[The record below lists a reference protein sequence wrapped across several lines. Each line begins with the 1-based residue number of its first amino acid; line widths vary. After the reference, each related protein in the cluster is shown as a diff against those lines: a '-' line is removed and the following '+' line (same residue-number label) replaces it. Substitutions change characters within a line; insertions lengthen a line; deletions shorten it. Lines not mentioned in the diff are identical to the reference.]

1 MSKLFD
7 EKKFRESLPPEML
20 KEKRWVR
27 YFLSPRPEGGT
38 AKIPL
43 GSHSDP
49 STWSSFDEAV
59 KAIENDQQGLG
70 YNFLGGEIHGLDI
83 DHCRNPKTHQI
94 CNEAMLLLSRLPT
107 WAEFSVSGQGIH
119 VLFKG
124 NVRGKQLTETCLQFW
139 HKDKCPRFF
148 AMTCDMVGEAFIGL
162 RDVGG
167 DFNFVFA
174 QARHISAKIREEL
187 EKVDNEQWKNLP
199 AEREVVEP
207 VTREKSKTKTRK
219 VVADFDLKD
228 FLSFYSLE
236 IDNETDNELG
246 HCVRITT
253 CPFKGSAHVGQNS
266 TSTNFIFPT
275 KDGGLAF
282 HCQST
287 GCADY
292 GAADAIKK
300 LAKDHEPYPH
310 PIYENTSADK
320 EPYKVTLSSKPY
332 DVISDEALQWL
343 IEDYL
348 PLASEVYLFAPKG
361 RGKTK
366 VCDYFNVLV
375 NQLGKRVLRFNL
387 EDMPSQILKPGLHA
401 AGGNLKLTEW
411 MEPNAAASKD
421 GKEYPTR
428 IDFSQEPHVAALK
441 DYILSFGDVGL
452 VIIEPINNYKGKAK
466 AISEDDMRPIHTNIA
481 QCALDCNV
489 CILVVS
495 HTNRKKDVDVL
506 EKSHGAGSGPNVAR
520 VNLFLDKNPNDPE
533 ERVLTDAGS
542 NVKVGPSKVFK
553 IVEQPPFELGQVTHK
568 KIAIAVLDRHDDTI
582 TAQEM
587 LEDTES
593 TKQTVSRDIGAFLA
607 EFMTGK
613 GELLKDAVVKA
624 AMQQD
629 RNWTLANIE
638 KVFSRRMKKHGS
650 QSRTQGGGKN
660 KQTYWSLDNKTP
672 LPFDSPTKEK

>member
-7 EKKFRESLPPEML
+7 EKKFRECLPPEML
-20 KEKRWVR
+20 AAKRWMR
-27 YFLSPRPEGGT
+27 YFLKPKPEGGT
-38 AKIPL
+38 SKIPI
-43 GSHSDP
+43 GSHSDE
-49 STWSSFDEAV
+49 STWDSFDGCVA
-59 KAIENDQQGLG
+59 ALENDQQGLG
-70 YNFLGGEIHGLDI
+70 YALTGGDIHCVDV
-83 DHCRNPKTHQI
+83 DHCRNPKTRI
-94 CNEAMLLLSRLPT
+94 ITNEAMLLLSRLRS
-107 WAEFSVSGQGIH
+107 WSEYSVSGQGMH
-119 VLFKG
+119 VFFKG
-124 NVRGKQLTETCLQFW
+124 NVRGHQLTEQCLQFW
-139 HKDKCPRFF
+139 HPAHTPRFI
-148 AMTCDMVGEAFIGL
+148 AITCDMVGDAFTAL
-162 RDVGG
+162 RDVGD
-167 DFNFVFA
+167 DFNLVFA
-174 QARHISAKIREEL
+174 TARHTSAKIREEL
-187 EKVDNEQWKNLP
+187 QTIDPDQWVAMP
-199 AEREVVEP
+199 AEIEADEP
-207 VTREKSKTKTRK
+207 VREKSKVKSRFRHK
-219 VVADFDLKD
+219 DFDVKQ
-228 FLSFYSLE
+228 FLAWA
-236 IDNETDNELG
+236 ELG
-246 HCVRITT
+246 VDHDDPNGEFGHHFFLTSCPIKSKPHVGHNSTT
-253 CPFKGSAHVGQNS
+253 CNIVL
-266 TSTNFIFPT
+266 T
-275 KDGGLAF
+275 KDNGLAF
-282 HCQST
+282 KCQST
-287 GCADY
+287 GCAKY
-292 GAADAIKK
+292 GFSDALKK
-300 LAKDHEPYPH
+300 LETEKGEKYTGPLWDEKLKPEP
-310 PIYENTSADK
+310 
-320 EPYKVTLSSKPY
+320 EPYKVTFSSKPY

-411 MEPNAAASKD
+411 MEPNAATSKD

-428 IDFSQEPHVAALK
+428 IDFSQEAHVAALK

-466 AISEDDMRPIHTNIA
+466 AISEDDMRPIHMNIA
-481 QCALDCNV
+481 ECALDCSV

-553 IVEQPPFELGQVTHK
+553 IVEQPPFELRGVTHK
-568 KIAIAVLDRHDDTI
+568 KIAIAVFDRHDDTI

-650 QSRTQGGGKN
+650 QSRTQGGGKS
-660 KQTYWSLDNKTP
+660 KQTYWSLDNKP
-672 LPFDSPTKEK
+672 DQFDLPKEK